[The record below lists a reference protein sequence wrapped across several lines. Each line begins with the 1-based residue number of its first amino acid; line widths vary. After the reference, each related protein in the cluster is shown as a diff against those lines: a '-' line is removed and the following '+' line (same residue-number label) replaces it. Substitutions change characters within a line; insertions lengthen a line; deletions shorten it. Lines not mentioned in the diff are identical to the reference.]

1 MVRLGLIGDNIKR
14 SKSPLLHRLAGGLC
28 GLEVTY
34 EPLIPAD
41 MGMDFEA
48 VFAFCQNEGFA
59 GINITYPYKEMVFSR
74 LVIEDPRVRAIG
86 ACNTVLFREGGSLG
100 LNTDYTGFMT
110 AIRTAL
116 GGHKPGVVAMAGAGG
131 VGKAAAFGIAELG
144 ASELRIFDMDTGK
157 ANALA
162 DALRASGTAMKV
174 TVAASIDEAVERTD
188 GLVNCTPLGMDG
200 IPGTAI
206 PRRLIPG
213 RRWAFDA
220 VYTPVDTQFL
230 MDARAE
236 GVTPISGYELFFN
249 QGVDAFRAFTGRE
262 VDAVALRA
270 ALKAEEG
277 KAAA

>member
-1 MVRLGLIGDNIKR
+1 
-14 SKSPLLHRLAGGLC
+14 
-28 GLEVTY
+28 
-34 EPLIPAD
+34 
-41 MGMDFEA
+41 
-48 VFAFCQNEGFA
+48 
-59 GINITYPYKEMVFSR
+59 
-74 LVIEDPRVRAIG
+74 
-86 ACNTVLFREGGSLG
+86 
-100 LNTDYTGFMT
+100 MT

-116 GGHKPGVVAMAGAGG
+116 DGDKPGVVAMAGAGG

-174 TVAASIDEAVERTD
+174 TVAASVDEAVEGTD

-220 VYTPVDTQFL
+220 VYTPVDTHFL

-270 ALKAEEG
+270 ALKAEEA